1 MFEITYNDAD
11 ALERYEEE
19 KRAYPGAKYDFT
31 FEKRFLVYHA
41 DMLHQIIY
49 YAIDMKTGL
58 SSEVM
63 RRKSGSPIKK
73 AEYASVLSN
82 VSSLVQRG
90 RRLKGYRQS
99 GIRKYIQSARSVAA
113 FHQQPT

>member
-49 YAIDMKTGL
+49 YAIDMKTGF

-63 RRKSGSPIKK
+63 RRKTGSPVKK
-73 AEYASVLSN
+73 AEYASVLMDRLMDSIKY
-82 VSSLVQRG
+82 VG
-90 RRLKGYRQS
+90 DRR
-99 GIRKYIQSARSVAA
+99 
-113 FHQQPT
+113 T